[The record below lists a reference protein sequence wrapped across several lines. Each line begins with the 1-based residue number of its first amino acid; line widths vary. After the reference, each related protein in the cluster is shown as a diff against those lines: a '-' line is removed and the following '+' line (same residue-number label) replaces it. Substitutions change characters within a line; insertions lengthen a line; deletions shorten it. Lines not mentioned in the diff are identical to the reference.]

1 MQQETHESN
10 GAQTPQE
17 AALAAAQK
25 RLAQAP
31 CSYRGLVR
39 SLEAEGFSLPNAVYA
54 ADHCGADWERQAVL
68 CVRRWLSEHPFPLR
82 QLLARLME
90 EGFTEAQARYGA
102 SKNGY

>member
-1 MQQETHESN
+1 MQQETHRSH

-17 AALAAAQK
+17 AALAAAEK

-31 CSYRGLVR
+31 CSYLGLVR
-39 SLEAEGFSLPNAVYA
+39 FLEAEGFSLPNAVYA
-54 ADHCGADWERQAVL
+54 ADHCGADWERQAVR
-68 CVRRWLSEHPFPLR
+68 CVRRCLSEHPFPLR

>member
-68 CVRRWLSEHPFPLR
+68 CVRRCLSEHPAAASGTTDGGGLHRSAGAVWGLEKWILR
-82 QLLARLME
+82 
-90 EGFTEAQARYGA
+90 
-102 SKNGY
+102 

>member
-39 SLEAEGFSLPNAVYA
+39 TLEAESLTIPNAVYA
-54 ADHCGADWERQAVL
+54 AAHCAADSERQAVL
-68 CVRRWLSEHPFPLR
+68 CVRRCLSEHPFPLR

>member
-39 SLEAEGFSLPNAVYA
+39 SLEAEGFSSPTPSTPPTTAGQTGNGRPFSAS
-54 ADHCGADWERQAVL
+54 ADVFP
-68 CVRRWLSEHPFPLR
+68 STPFPC
-82 QLLARLME
+82 
-90 EGFTEAQARYGA
+90 GSFWHD
-102 SKNGY
+102 